1 MVITERA
8 MTKLKLTKIGNSV
21 GVILPKEMLARLNVV
36 QGDELIAT
44 EEQGGLRLS
53 AYSPEVER
61 QIDAGLDVMRR
72 YRHTLKKLA
81 E

>member
-1 MVITERA
+1 
-8 MTKLKLTKIGNSV
+8 MTALKLRKIGNSV
-21 GVILPKEMLARLNVV
+21 GVILPKEVLARLNVV

-44 EEQGGLRLS
+44 EEPGGLRLS
-53 AYSPEVER
+53 ADSPEVEQ
-61 QIDAGLDVMRR
+61 QIEAGRDVMRR

>member
-1 MVITERA
+1 

-21 GVILPKEMLARLNVV
+21 GVILPKEVLSRLNVV

-44 EEQGGLRLS
+44 DEPGGLRLS
-53 AYSPEVER
+53 AYSPEVEK
-61 QIDAGLDVMRR
+61 QIDVGLDVMRR

>member
-1 MVITERA
+1 

-21 GVILPKEMLARLNVV
+21 GVILPKEMLTRLNVV

-44 EEQGGLRLS
+44 EELGGVRLS
-53 AYSPEVER
+53 VYSPEVER
-61 QIDAGLDVMRR
+61 QIEAGLEVMRR

>member
-1 MVITERA
+1 MA
-8 MTKLKLTKIGNSV
+8 MHKLKLTKIGNSV
-21 GVILPKEMLARLNVV
+21 GVILPKEMLTRLNVV

-44 EEQGGLRLS
+44 EETGGVRLS
-53 AYSPEVER
+53 VYSPEVER
-61 QIDAGLDVMRR
+61 QIEAGSDVMRR